1 MKQLTALT
9 IAVVMLFA
17 VTFANA
23 AEKLQSGLQKG
34 AGIGPFYVTKCAG
47 ADKDGVA
54 IGKNLCYRC
63 KNGRRPQ
70 VMVFT
75 RSSDPKVIALIKG
88 LDKALTANSD
98 SELRAFVNVLG
109 ESKDEATNA
118 AKALAKSTAAKNIP
132 FVVPNENENGPD
144 DYGLNSKAEVTIII
158 ASNSKVRSNV
168 AVGKASKLNVDEV
181 IKKVTAAL
189 K

>member
-17 VTFANA
+17 ATLANA
-23 AEKLQSGLQKG
+23 EEIKSGLQKG
-34 AGIGPFYVTKCAG
+34 AGVGPFYVTKCAG
-47 ADKDGVA
+47 ADEDGVDV
-54 IGKNLCYRC
+54 GQNLCYRC

-75 RSSDPKVIALIKG
+75 RSSDPKVVALIQG
-88 LDKALTANSD
+88 LDKALTANAD
-98 SELRAFVNVLG
+98 KDLRAFVNVLG
-109 ESKDEATNA
+109 ESKDEATKA
-118 AKALAKSTAAKNIP
+118 AKQLSKSSSAKNIP

-158 ASNSKVRSNV
+158 AKNSKVESNV
-168 AVGKASKLNVDEV
+168 AVSSAKTLN
-181 IKKVTAAL
+181 IKEILKQITATL